1 MVVILGSYN
10 PNLEQRTEPEPQSR
24 DEAEDYGAYDM
35 SACAWWCDILTNA
48 PSPTRNLDEV
58 GLRRTI
64 GELKD
69 MFNHDPERFERLS
82 PWAVFLA
89 QRLFCLQTWTPE
101 RLDGKHSAMQ
111 KLEIPQGL
119 AAELRQGEGCA
130 TAGCP
135 PWPESGRRC
144 LCHSTRLVSE
154 GEDQWVEQHF
164 TNGLRCSENQLLAH
178 QWWLAIY
185 ICPCLWPSPCREDLV
200 ATRACSLAC
209 RTSHTA
215 LSRAKYQRK
224 WPAWLLLLKSDGFWI
239 QLLPPRGR
247 IEVGQKRH
255 WECKC
260 KLSFCI
266 IWCGTAIVH
275 LGQFQLR
282 HCVFEG
288 PRRWGNGANRLKLQ
302 LPGATQ
308 LQMGKLGA
316 VVTQDRPGPEH
327 RCFRWTTW
335 KSMEIL
341 DSQQS
346 FRRLPSGL
354 RRCHPGACHLAHPPT
369 SFVGK
374 KHP

>member
-1 MVVILGSYN
+1 MI
-10 PNLEQRTEPEPQSR
+10 PK
-24 DEAEDYGAYDM
+24 D
-35 SACAWWCDILTNA
+35 
-48 PSPTRNLDEV
+48 
-58 GLRRTI
+58 
-64 GELKD
+64 LKGCHRGQ
-69 MFNHDPERFERLS
+69 F
-82 PWAVFLA
+82 FLA
-89 QRLFCLQTWTPE
+89 QRLFCLQTWTPQ

-154 GEDQWVEQHF
+154 GEDQWVEQYF

-224 WPAWLLLLKSDGFWI
+224 WPAWPLLLKSDGFWI

-255 WECKC
+255 RECKC

-308 LQMGKLGA
+308 LQMGKLEA
-316 VVTQDRPGPEH
+316 VVTQDRPGPDH

-335 KSMEIL
+335 KSWIPNNPSGGCLPDYVDATQVPVTPWLIPQHPLLGKNPIGLMGLSKNGGRWTQHNI
-341 DSQQS
+341 
-346 FRRLPSGL
+346 RRLPKL
-354 RRCHPGACHLAHPPT
+354 EQLCQRDHPKVDATRSPRKLTCPNSPN
-369 SFVGK
+369 S
-374 KHP
+374 PN